1 MKLNYWKVQCI
12 NDNDNYSIRV
22 RTKKEAIKRL
32 KIADECGT
40 LKSHIDNDG
49 NIEIIKYVI
58 EYDDSFDLMDMFTE
72 AEYHPEWDS
81 EVKKYSYTEAEIRKK
96 F

>member
-1 MKLNYWKVQCI
+1 MIIERQKNGSYLI
-12 NDNDNYSIRV
+12 TDTI
-22 RTKKEAIKRL
+22 KKEAIKQL
-32 KIADECGT
+32 KIADEGGT
-40 LKSHIDNDG
+40 FENHIDHNG